1 MSTTNSTT
9 TQPEPTPPTQPSQ
22 VLGTVEQAF
31 LYAATGAAILALAAT
46 EKAKGNI

>member
-1 MSTTNSTT
+1 MN
-9 TQPEPTPPTQPSQ
+9 QPIQLAIASSDPNATLAVT
-22 VLGTVEQAF
+22 GTVEQAF

>member
-1 MSTTNSTT
+1 MSTTSTT
-9 TQPEPTPPTQPSQ
+9 AQPADNPQPLSQ
-22 VLGTVEQAF
+22 VPGTVEQAI

>member
-1 MSTTNSTT
+1 MSMTNSTT
-9 TQPEPTPPTQPSQ
+9 AQPADNPSPPPSQ
-22 VLGTVEQAF
+22 VPGTVEQAF